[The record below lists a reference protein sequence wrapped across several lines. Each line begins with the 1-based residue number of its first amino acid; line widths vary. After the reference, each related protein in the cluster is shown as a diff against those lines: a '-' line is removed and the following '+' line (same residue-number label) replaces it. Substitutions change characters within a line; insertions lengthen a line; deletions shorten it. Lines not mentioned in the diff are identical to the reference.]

1 MKSFKGK
8 KRKAKQLLQVCVQ
21 FVNTTINEVA
31 MRKQT
36 VGTAALEMV
45 PKVKRKRRKE
55 RSEIKSREEE
65 KNKIICKSFSL
76 PLLIQ

>member
-1 MKSFKGK
+1 
-8 KRKAKQLLQVCVQ
+8 
-21 FVNTTINEVA
+21 

-36 VGTAALEMV
+36 VGTAGLEMV

>member
-1 MKSFKGK
+1 MKSFERK
-8 KRKAKQLLQVCVQ
+8 KRNAKQLLQVCVR

>member
-8 KRKAKQLLQVCVQ
+8 KRKAKQLLQVCVR

>member
-1 MKSFKGK
+1 LKSFKGK
-8 KRKAKQLLQVCVQ
+8 KRKAKQLLQVCVR

-36 VGTAALEMV
+36 VGTAGLETV